1 MDRGGVKPCVRLG
14 QKILERSPSE
24 TRSRARRCS
33 LRLDAGRPDHL
44 APLLRIVDDEFAELG
59 G

>member
-1 MDRGGVKPCVRLG
+1 MDRGGVKPWFGLVKNPQTWPEC
-14 QKILERSPSE
+14 K

-33 LRLDAGRPDHL
+33 LRLNAGRPDHL
-44 APLLRIVDDEFAELG
+44 APLLGIVDDEFAELG

>member
-1 MDRGGVKPCVRLG
+1 MDRGGVKPCARLG
-14 QKILERSPSE
+14 QKILERSRSE

-33 LRLDAGRPDHL
+33 LRLNAGRPDHL
-44 APLLRIVDDEFAELG
+44 APLLGIIDDEFAELG